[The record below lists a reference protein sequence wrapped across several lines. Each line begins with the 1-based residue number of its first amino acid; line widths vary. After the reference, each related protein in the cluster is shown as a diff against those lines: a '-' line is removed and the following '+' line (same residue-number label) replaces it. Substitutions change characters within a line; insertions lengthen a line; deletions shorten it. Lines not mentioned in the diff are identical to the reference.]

1 VFHAPGAS
9 PAPGAL
15 PLASASV
22 PLCHSFDRTRRHKS
36 PPLPLPDVQPNEEED
51 DAMKTIEKL
60 APWITVLEGSLEV
73 TLFAAASAVVTW
85 GIFVLLLRPTMVLA

>member
-1 VFHAPGAS
+1 
-9 PAPGAL
+9 
-15 PLASASV
+15 
-22 PLCHSFDRTRRHKS
+22 
-36 PPLPLPDVQPNEEED
+36 LPLPDVQPNEEED